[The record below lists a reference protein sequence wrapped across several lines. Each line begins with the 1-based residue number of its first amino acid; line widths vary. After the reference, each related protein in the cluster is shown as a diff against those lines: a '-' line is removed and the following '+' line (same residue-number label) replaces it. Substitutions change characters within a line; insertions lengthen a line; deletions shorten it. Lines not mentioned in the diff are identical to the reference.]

1 MCVRVLQSYNLFYI
15 LNYCLLSIV
24 LRSSTA
30 TCTLFCTNT
39 RNKIN
44 EIMFVILIFL
54 LYHGTGVPMFI
65 IIYCLYTIL
74 FKLPRQRPHL

>member
-1 MCVRVLQSYNLFYI
+1 MCVLHPSTYWKCVYEYYSRTIYI
-15 LNYCLLSIV
+15 LHFKLLSIV
-24 LRSSTA
+24 LIKLMKL
-30 TCTLFCTNT
+30 CLL
-39 RNKIN
+39 
-44 EIMFVILIFL
+44 FVILIFL